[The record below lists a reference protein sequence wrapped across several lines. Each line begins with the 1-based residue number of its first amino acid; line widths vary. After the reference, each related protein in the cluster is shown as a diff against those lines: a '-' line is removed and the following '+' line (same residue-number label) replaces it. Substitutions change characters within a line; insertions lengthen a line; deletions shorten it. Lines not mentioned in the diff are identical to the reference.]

1 MSCTQAGILYS
12 LTQLPLGLL
21 SEAVKFQPDPQTVI
35 TSVGLLLAEPTGLEK
50 ALSIIVFN

>member
-35 TSVGLLLAEPTGLEK
+35 TSVGLLLVKPTGHLK
-50 ALSIIVFN
+50 